1 MFFSHL
7 LIYGSE
13 LANFHM
19 NLATPAHVYN
29 IEWLCIV
36 GPILMQF
43 YWIEDH
49 VTPTVVTALSPE
61 LQIFNAICLT
71 FNYRLIRFFFV
82 FFPKLWNLVLM
93 KNSYNP

>member
-71 FNYRLIRFFFV
+71 FNYRLIRFFLFS
-82 FFPKLWNLVLM
+82 FLNFET
-93 KNSYNP
+93 